1 VCVRL
6 LVFSIDFGGLISS
19 VDSKVSEGIDDVAE
33 DWNCVASGEDS
44 RPQHH
49 TITDRS

>member
-1 VCVRL
+1 
-6 LVFSIDFGGLISS
+6 
-19 VDSKVSEGIDDVAE
+19 VDSKGSEGIDSFAE

-49 TITDRS
+49 TIIDKSWANVNSETDGTRIE